1 MKITF
6 DLYGDMNDVV
16 IQAIVDELAND
27 CQIYAKVKGSDRL
40 LITMSDISHEQAF
53 RLGSIVENVVNY
65 HYNEMIKSLHS
76 QEVTE
81 LQQQL
86 DEHVFSVPF
95 TVESL
100 KEIVY

>member
-1 MKITF
+1 MSH
-6 DLYGDMNDVV
+6 MNKH
-16 IQAIVDELAND
+16 L
-27 CQIYAKVKGSDRL
+27 
-40 LITMSDISHEQAF
+40 
-53 RLGSIVENVVNY
+53 VNY
-65 HYNEMIKSLHS
+65 HYNEMINSLHS

-95 TVESL
+95 TVEAL